1 MMRTMSPS
9 GLRCQ
14 FYRNNT
20 TLTMAEKPRR
30 SGRNAP
36 KRIGNLTENESESN
50 SPNVEMEDLTLEE
63 KKNKKVRAL
72 KTLKAKTDE
81 NSKFMSN
88 FDPTASRRVKQKV
101 SGKTYQFPPIQ
112 GKKSAVYDHRGV
124 IVQFGADMCD
134 CLVPLCPGCHFPC
147 PKCRSAK
154 CGHECRVNRKWQYD
168 TVELDGRPDS
178 VRENQ
183 FLAVVKGSIATFK
196 E

>member
-1 MMRTMSPS
+1 
-9 GLRCQ
+9 
-14 FYRNNT
+14 
-20 TLTMAEKPRR
+20 MAEAPRR

-36 KRIGNLTENESESN
+36 KRIGNLTENDSESN
-50 SPNVEMEDLTLEE
+50 SPNVEMEELTLEE
-63 KKNKKVRAL
+63 KKDV
-72 KTLKAKTDE
+72 

-88 FDPTASRRVKQKV
+88 FDPTASRRMKQKV
-101 SGKTYQFPPIQ
+101 SGKTYQYSAVQ
-112 GKKSAVYDHRGV
+112 GKKTAVYDHRGV

-134 CLVPLCPGCHFPC
+134 CLTPLCPGCHFPC

-168 TVELDGRPDS
+168 TVELDGRLNS

-183 FLAVVKGSIATFK
+183 YLSVVKGSIATFK